1 MNYKKSL
8 ITENKTEQK
17 RRYYLS
23 LTQSEF
29 SKFVTLSNSLGMSK
43 SKIVRLMLIENA
55 DIMLY
60 NTVELIKTLDFLGSQ
75 IANIRSAIE
84 PVINKYFTP
93 LGQDDNTNNN
103 SSSVP
108 IASIEEYLQTL
119 SRIEDS
125 FRELLKLTKKMK

>member
-60 NTVELIKTLDFLGSQ
+60 NTVELIKTLDFLGCQ
-75 IANIRSAIE
+75 IAQIRSALE
-84 PVINKYFTP
+84 PVIHKYFTP